1 MNLNLYMLVLSILAS
16 VSVTSGQSL
25 LYNDLDS
32 PQCTAWVDS
41 VYNTLTPTDRI
52 AQLMVVNV
60 SPMQGAKS
68 KANIKAYCDLHV
80 GGFLF
85 SKGSIN
91 DFAEM
96 TNYAQEHSKVP
107 LMMTLDGE
115 WGAAMRVKGAPT
127 FPYNMTLG
135 AIRDPQLLYRYG
147 EEMARE
153 CKALGIQ
160 VNFAPVLDVNSNPDN
175 PVIGKRSFGENQ
187 QTVANLGVAY
197 SLGLEAGGV
206 MAVSKHFPGH
216 GDTNTD
222 SHKALPNIDH
232 DLNTL
237 ENVDLYPFKQF
248 IKAGCGGVMVGHL
261 SVPALE
267 KAGVPSS
274 MSNKITTGLLKDKM
288 GFKGLVFTDGLGME
302 GANLSSNVCVAA
314 LKAGADVLLN
324 PRNASA
330 DIAAIKKAIASGE
343 ISQESI
349 NERCKKMLA
358 YKYVLGLNH
367 LRPINLATID
377 KTLNTPEAHSLIQE
391 LADASITALP
401 NKAMADNRNILPLSS
416 LGTRSFAVVNIGADA
431 DNRFSEYC
439 RKYANV
445 DVYGTKEGTL
455 TQKQISAILSH
466 DVVIAAVYSDSQAAS
481 GSLTALKKA
490 KTFLP
495 VFFINPYK
503 LTRFKASIEAAPVS
517 VLAYDDSPELRI
529 AAAKGLFGGIEID
542 GQLPVN
548 VKGIAK
554 AGEGMEIAKTRLGYS
569 SPVAKGMD
577 GRLTARIDSVVEAA
591 MRSGAFPGAQVLVA
605 KGGDIVVDRCYGV
618 TTKGGEKVDPS
629 TLYDLASVSK
639 TVGTLPGVMKA
650 YDSGLFDL
658 DTPAWKYVSDMNVEG
673 KREITPRMLLYHE
686 TGMPAALNMF
696 NVMMDSAT
704 YNGKLITNK
713 RDAAHTIAI
722 NGGGFGNSS
731 AKLRSDITSATKSA
745 SNDIEAA
752 NGIFVGKA
760 AYDTIMANIYRSK
773 IKPARNYVYSC
784 LNFCILMDMEQR
796 LTGQSHDRYVTDS
809 IWAPLGAYSFCY
821 RPTTRFPLSQIAATE
836 EDTYL
841 RRQHVRGFVHDETAA
856 FSGGVQGNAG
866 VFGTATDIAKLCQ
879 MWLNGGVYGGERLL
893 SEETTR
899 LFTTSKSAKSRR
911 GLGFDKPDMN
921 NSENSPTCDEA
932 SAATYGH
939 TGFTGSC
946 FWVDPEDDMIFV
958 FLCNRVDPSRKNPAF
973 SKSSIRPT
981 LMSLVYDSMKKEK

>member
-16 VSVTSGQSL
+16 VSVTSGQSH
-25 LYNDLDS
+25 LYDNLDS

-68 KANIKAYCDLHV
+68 KANIKAFCDLHV

-107 LMMTLDGE
+107 LLMTLDGE

-147 EEMARE
+147 EEMGRE

-187 QTVANLGVAY
+187 QNVANLGVAY
-197 SLGLEAGGV
+197 SLGIEAGGV
-206 MAVSKHFPGH
+206 MAVGKHFPGH

-232 DLNTL
+232 DLATL

-274 MSNKITTGLLKDKM
+274 MSKKITTDLLKDKM

-302 GANLSSNVCVAA
+302 GATLASNNCVSA

-330 DIAAIKKAIASGE
+330 DIAAIKKAIADGE
-343 ISQESI
+343 ISQASI
-349 NERCKKMLA
+349 DERCRKMLA
-358 YKYVLGLNH
+358 YKYALGLNH
-367 LRPINLATID
+367 LRPIDLSTID
-377 KTLNTPEAHSLIQE
+377 KTLNTPAAHALIQE

-401 NKAMADNRNILPLSS
+401 NKAMADNRNILPLGS
-416 LGTRSFAVVNIGADA
+416 LGSRSFAVVNIGAAA
-431 DNRFSEYC
+431 DNQFSEYC
-439 RKYANV
+439 RKYADV
-445 DVYGTKEGTL
+445 DVFGAKEGAL
-455 TQKQISAILSH
+455 SQKQISDILSH
-466 DVVIAAVYSDSQAAS
+466 DVVIAAVYSDSQAAAS
-481 GSLTALKKA
+481 ALASLRKA
-490 KTFLP
+490 KTLLP

-503 LTRFKASIEAAPVS
+503 LTKFKTSIEAAPVS
-517 VLAYDDSPELRI
+517 VLAYDDTPELRI
-529 AAAKGLFGGIEID
+529 AAAKGLFGGIEVD

-554 AGEGMEIAKTRLGYS
+554 AGEGLEIGKSRLGYS

-577 GRLTARIDSVVEAA
+577 PAITARIDSVMTLALA
-591 MRSGAFPGAQVLVA
+591 NGAFPGAQVLVA
-605 KGGDIVVDRCYGV
+605 KGGDVIIDRCYGL
-618 TTKGGEKVDPS
+618 TTKGGEKVTPF

-650 YDSGLFDL
+650 YDLGLFDL
-658 DTPAWKYVSDMNVEG
+658 DTPAYKYVSDMNVKG
-673 KREITPRMLLYHE
+673 KREITPRMLLFHE
-686 TGMPAALNMF
+686 TGMPAGLNMY
-696 NVMMDSAT
+696 NVMMDSAS
-704 YNGKLITNK
+704 YKGKLTTNK

-722 NGGGFGNSS
+722 NGGGFGNNT
-731 AKLRSDITSATKSA
+731 AKLRSDIASATKSA
-745 SNDIEAA
+745 TNDIEAA
-752 NGIFVGKA
+752 CGIFVGNA
-760 AYDTIMANIYRSK
+760 AYDTIMANIYRSE

-796 LTGQSHDRYVTDS
+796 LTGQPHDRYVTDS
-809 IWAPLGAYSFCY
+809 IWAPIGAYSFTY
-821 RPTTRFPLSQIAATE
+821 RPTTKYPLSQIAATE
-836 EDTYL
+836 NDTFL
-841 RRQHVRGFVHDETAA
+841 RRQHVRGYVHDEMAA

-866 VFGTATDIAKLCQ
+866 VFGTATDIAKICQ
-879 MWLNGGVYGGERLL
+879 MWINGGDYGGERIL
-893 SEETTR
+893 SEETTK
-899 LFTTSKSAKSRR
+899 LFTTAKSAKSRR
-911 GLGFDKPDMN
+911 GLGFDKPDMK
-921 NSENSPTCDEA
+921 NSDNSPTCDEA

-939 TGFTGSC
+939 TGFTGTC
-946 FWVDPEDDMIFV
+946 FWVDPEQDDLIFI
-958 FLCNRVDPSRKNPAF
+958 FLANRVDPSRSNSAW
-973 SKSSIRPT
+973 SKSRARST
-981 LMSLVYDSMKKEK
+981 VQSMLYNAIEK

>member
-1 MNLNLYMLVLSILAS
+1 MNLNLYMLVLSILTS
-16 VSVTSGQSL
+16 VSIASGQSTL
-25 LYNDLDS
+25 GNNLES
-32 PQCTAWVDS
+32 PECTAWVDS
-41 VYNTLTPTDRI
+41 VYNTLSPTDRI

-68 KANIKAYCDLHV
+68 KANIKAFCDLHV

-96 TNYAQEHSKVP
+96 TNYAQANSKVP
-107 LMMTLDGE
+107 LLMTLDGE
-115 WGAAMRVKGAPT
+115 WGAAMRVQGAPT
-127 FPYNMTLG
+127 FPYNMALG

-175 PVIGKRSFGENQ
+175 PVIGKRSFGENPQ
-187 QTVANLGVAY
+187 RVAELGVAY
-197 SLGLEAGGV
+197 SLGLENGGV
-206 MAVSKHFPGH
+206 MAVGKHFPGH

-232 DLNTL
+232 DLATL
-237 ENVDLYPFKQF
+237 NDVDLFPFRSF
-248 IKAGCGGVMVGHL
+248 IKANCSGVMVGHL

-267 KAGVPSS
+267 KAGWPSS
-274 MSNKITTGLLKDKM
+274 MSKKITTDLLKDQM
-288 GFKGLVFTDGLGME
+288 GFQGLVFTDGLGME
-302 GANLSSNVCVAA
+302 GATLTSNNCVSA

-324 PRNASA
+324 PRNASS
-330 DIAAIKKAIASGE
+330 DIAAIKKAIAAGE
-343 ISQESI
+343 ISQATI
-349 NERCKKMLA
+349 DERCKKMLA
-358 YKYVLGLNH
+358 YKYALGLSH
-367 LRPINLATID
+367 LRPIDLSTID
-377 KTLNTPEAHSLIQE
+377 RTLNTPQAHSLIQE
-391 LADASITALP
+391 LADASITALS
-401 NKAMADNRNILPLSS
+401 NNNTLPLTG
-416 LGTRSFAVVNIGADA
+416 LGKRSIAVVNIGAPA
-431 DNRFSEYC
+431 DNEFSEYC
-439 RKYANV
+439 RKYAEV
-445 DVYGTKEGTL
+445 KVYGSKDGAL
-455 TQKQISAILSH
+455 TQKQVSSILAH
-466 DVVIAAVYSDSQAAS
+466 DVVIAAVYSDSQAAVNALA
-481 GSLTALKKA
+481 SLKSA
-490 KTFLP
+490 KTIVP

-503 LTRFKASIEAAPVS
+503 LTKFKTSVLAAPAVL
-517 VLAYDDSPELRI
+517 LAYDDSPQLRI
-529 AAAKGLFGGIEID
+529 AAAKGVFGGIEVD
-542 GQLPVN
+542 GRLPVDI
-548 VKGIAK
+548 KGVATT
-554 AGEGMEIAKTRLGYS
+554 GQGVDIAKTRLGYS
-569 SPVAKGMD
+569 SPSAKGMD
-577 GRLTARIDSVVEAA
+577 ARLTAKIDSVVGLALKN
-591 MRSGAFPGAQVLVA
+591 GAFPGAQVIVA
-605 KGGDIVVDRCYGV
+605 KGGDIVVDRAYGL
-618 TTKGGEKVDPS
+618 TTKNGEKVTPS

-658 DTPAWKYVSDMNVEG
+658 DTPAYTYVPEMNVEG

-686 TGMPAALNMF
+686 TGIPAALNIY
-696 NVMMDSAT
+696 NVMMDSDS
-704 YNGKLITNK
+704 YQGKLVTNK
-713 RDAAHTIAI
+713 RDARHTIAI
-722 NGGGFGNSS
+722 NGGGYGHTN
-731 AKLRSDITSATKSA
+731 ARLRSDITSPTKTG
-745 SNDIEAA
+745 NFDIEAA
-752 NGIFVGKA
+752 KGIYVGKHT
-760 AYDTIMANIYRSK
+760 YDTIMANIYRST
-773 IKPARNYVYSC
+773 IKPERKYVYSC

-796 LTGQSHDRYVTDS
+796 LTGQAHDRYVTDS
-809 IWAPLGAYSFCY
+809 IWAPLGAYTLCY
-821 RPTTRFPLSQIAATE
+821 RPADKWPVSQIAATE
-836 EDTYL
+836 QDTYL
-841 RRQHVRGFVHDETAA
+841 RRQHVRGYVHDETAA

-866 VFGTATDIAKLCQ
+866 VFGNATDIAKLCQ